1 MRRETSRWRKALRL
15 AAPFAAAVMV
25 LALPLVAGAQ
35 EGPPGNNGTVK
46 VDGVP
51 FDDHPDNEPHPGC
64 TFEIDWY
71 NFDANA
77 TSDVTFET
85 QNPTGVSLLLE
96 DTVTLD
102 GDPNEGGDEDG
113 LDGHREYTLDFT
125 EDDFY
130 HPQQGY
136 HVKLTIETTWPNGA
150 DAKHKVFWVSECE
163 APLSPS
169 SSVSPTGSVS
179 VSPSGS
185 VSVSESVSESVSVSV
200 SGSVS
205 ISPSGGT
212 STTQG
217 PTAGGISGSNS
228 SGPTAGGTAFAGAE
242 DASWLIAATIGLL
255 VAGTLVLRMA
265 SARSESAGEGDRT
278 A

>member
-25 LALPLVAGAQ
+25 LAVPLVAGAQ

-85 QNPTGVSLLLE
+85 QNPTGVRLLLE

-102 GDPNEGGDEDG
+102 DDPNEGGDEDG
-113 LDGHREYTLDFT
+113 LDGHQEYTLDFT

-136 HVKLTIETTWPNGA
+136 HVKLTIETTWSNGA
-150 DAKHKVFWVSECE
+150 DVKHKVFWVSECE
-163 APLSPS
+163 APVSPS
-169 SSVSPTGSVS
+169 ES

-185 VSVSESVSESVSVSV
+185 ASVSVSTSVSVSV
-200 SGSVS
+200 STSVS

-212 STTQG
+212 TTTQG
-217 PTAGGISGSNS
+217 PTVGGVSGSNS
-228 SGPTAGGTAFAGAE
+228 SGPTAGGTAFTGAE
-242 DASWLIAATIGLL
+242 DASWLIAAMIGLL
-255 VAGTLVLRMA
+255 VAGTLALRMA
-265 SARSESAGEGDRT
+265 SARSEAAGDRDHS